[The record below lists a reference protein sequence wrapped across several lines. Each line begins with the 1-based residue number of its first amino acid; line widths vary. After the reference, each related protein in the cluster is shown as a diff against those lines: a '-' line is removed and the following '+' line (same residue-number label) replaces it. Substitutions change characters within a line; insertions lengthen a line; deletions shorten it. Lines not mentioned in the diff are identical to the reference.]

1 MQQER
6 LNILFAGGGTGGHL
20 FPAVAV
26 ADEVKKIKPEAEI
39 TFVGT
44 KGDISERVAP
54 IRGYKFV
61 PIWVGGFKRK
71 LTLETFL
78 FPVKLV
84 VALMQSFFL
93 MRRLR
98 PTVVVGTGG
107 YVCGPVVYMG
117 SVLGIPTLIQ
127 EQNSYPGFTTRFLS
141 SRVDQVHISF
151 ESSKRFFKRARNV
164 QLSGNPTRATL
175 GSITRA
181 EAASFFGL
189 DVQKK
194 TLLVFGGSLG
204 ARSINRAV
212 LIILSGLMAS
222 DIQVIWQTGENDYDT
237 IIASSEYRAEK
248 ERGAIRVFK
257 FIERMEYAYSACD
270 LALCRAGA
278 TTVAELARAGVPSV
292 LIPYPYATADHQT
305 ENAKAMVDSG
315 TAIMIADDTLSGE
328 LLDTLQKLLADQGRL
343 KQMSERALS
352 ISKPKAAATIA
363 QAVIGLA
370 KIRDGSRRE
379 SV

>member
-44 KGDISERVAP
+44 KGDISGRVAP

-61 PIWVGGFKRK
+61 PIWIGGFKRR

-84 VALMQSFFL
+84 VSLMQSFLL
-93 MRRLR
+93 MRRLK

-107 YVCGPVVYMG
+107 YVCGPVAYMG

-151 ESSKRFFKRARNV
+151 ESSKRFFRQARNV

-175 GSITRA
+175 GTIPRA
-181 EAASFFGL
+181 EAASFFGI

-204 ARSINRAV
+204 ASSINRAV
-212 LIILSGLMAS
+212 LGILSGLMAS
-222 DIQVIWQTGENDYDT
+222 GIQMIWQTGENDYDT
-237 IIASSEYRAEK
+237 IIASSGYQAEK
-248 ERGAIRVFK
+248 ERGTIRVFK

-278 TTVAELARAGVPSV
+278 TTVAELTRAGVPSV
-292 LIPYPYATADHQT
+292 LIPYPYATADHQM
-305 ENAKAMVDSG
+305 ENAKAMVESG
-315 TAIMIADDTLSGE
+315 TAIVITDNALSGE
-328 LLDTLQKLLADQGRL
+328 LLNTLQDLLADEERL
-343 KQMSERALS
+343 KQMSERALA

-370 KIRDGSRRE
+370 RVRDGSRRK

>member
-1 MQQER
+1 VQQER
-6 LNILFAGGGTGGHL
+6 LNILFASGGTGGHL

-44 KGDISERVAP
+44 KGGISERVVP

-61 PIWVGGFKRK
+61 PIWIGGFKRR

-78 FPVKLV
+78 FPVKLA
-84 VALMQSFFL
+84 VALVQSLLL

-127 EQNSYPGFTTRFLS
+127 EQNSYPGVTTRFLS

-164 QLSGNPTRATL
+164 HLSGNPTRATL

-181 EAASFFGL
+181 EAANFFGL

-194 TLLVFGGSLG
+194 TFLVFGGSLG
-204 ARSINRAV
+204 ASSINRAV
-212 LIILSGLMAS
+212 LTILSGLVAS
-222 DIQVIWQTGENDYDT
+222 GIQVIWQTGENDYDT
-237 IIASSEYRAEK
+237 IIASSEYQAEK
-248 ERGAIRVFK
+248 GRGTIRVFK

-315 TAIMIADDTLSGE
+315 TAIMIANDTLGGE
-328 LLDTLQKLLADQGRL
+328 LLDTLQDLLADQGRL

-370 KIRDGSRRE
+370 KVRDGSRRE

>member
-44 KGDISERVAP
+44 KGGIGERVVP

-71 LTLETFL
+71 LTLEIFL

-84 VALMQSFFL
+84 VALMQSFLL

-181 EAASFFGL
+181 EAAGFFGL

-248 ERGAIRVFK
+248 ERGAIKVFK

-278 TTVAELARAGVPSV
+278 TTVAELTRAGVPSV

-315 TAIMIADDTLSGE
+315 TAIMIADNTLSGE
-328 LLDTLQKLLADQGRL
+328 LLDTLQELLADQGRL